1 MAMTS
6 TPDIADEDGD
16 LAHRALAQQARGP
29 TLDRR
34 RATETTRVFKQLAAY
49 GIRPVESRGVIVSNE
64 LIDRIRDEEGI

>member
-1 MAMTS
+1 MTS

-16 LAHRALAQQARGP
+16 LARRALAQQARGLS
-29 TLDRR
+29 LDGRR
-34 RATETTRVFKQLAAY
+34 TIGATRVFKQLAAY